1 MNDLISRK
9 VLNEYLDSQIK
20 DVSESIP
27 DRVFTKDVLKAMRT
41 TGEAVKK
48 YVSSMPDAYDVKKVV
63 GQLENEYTS
72 AICPSSEP
80 CENPHTIGCCYDNAI
95 RKAVL
100 IAKKGAVK
108 DE

>member
-1 MNDLISRK
+1 MSDLISRK

-27 DRVFTKDVLKAMRT
+27 DRVFTKDVLKTMRT

-48 YVSSMPDAYDVKKVV
+48 YVSSMPDAYDVDKVV
-63 GQLENEYTS
+63 EQIVNNIVTLDMIGWNVISITK
-72 AICPSSEP
+72 AIEIVR
-80 CENPHTIGCCYDNAI
+80 E
-95 RKAVL
+95 
-100 IAKKGAVK
+100 GAVK

>member
-1 MNDLISRK
+1 MSDLISRK

-27 DRVFTKDVLKAMRT
+27 DRVFTKDVLKTMRT

-48 YVSSMPDAYDVKKVV
+48 YVSSMPDAYDVDKVAEQIV
-63 GQLENEYTS
+63 NNIVTLDMIGWNVISITK
-72 AICPSSEP
+72 AIEIVR
-80 CENPHTIGCCYDNAI
+80 E
-95 RKAVL
+95 
-100 IAKKGAVK
+100 GAVK